1 MIHLLSYLGLLLSV
15 AAAFRFILVLADPVD
30 AGSSPVLSARA
41 CVSGG
46 VYLVL
51 MMGTIIGSIFVA

>member
-15 AAAFRFILVLADPVD
+15 AAAFRFILVLADSVD
-30 AGSSPVLSARA
+30 AGGSPVFSARA
-41 CVSGG
+41 RVSGG
-46 VYLVL
+46 ACLVL